1 MMNKIE
7 QLDHAMVS
15 YNQGD
20 IARINH
26 AHAVHDYAKIIGSQE
41 EISKKEL
48 FILESAAILHDIGI
62 KVCEEK
68 YNSTSGKLQEKEGS
82 IVAKKIL
89 ENLNYE
95 NIDRILFLI
104 GHHHSYD
111 NISGI
116 DYQILIEADLIVNF
130 KEENTPKKTI
140 KKLYESIF
148 KTKTGKQ
155 LCEDIFK
162 I

>member
-1 MMNKIE
+1 MTKIE
-7 QLDHAMVS
+7 QLDSAMVS
-15 YNQGD
+15 YNHGNT
-20 IARINH
+20 ARINH
-26 AHAVHDYAKIIGSQE
+26 AHAVHNYAKIIATQE
-41 EISKKEL
+41 EISKKEM
-48 FILESAAILHDIGI
+48 FILENAAILHDIGM

-68 YNSTSGKLQEKEGS
+68 YNSTSGKLQEKEGP
-82 IVAKKIL
+82 IVSKIIL
-89 ENLNYE
+89 EDLNYE

-104 GHHHSYD
+104 GHHHSYND
-111 NISGI
+111 ISGI

>member
-1 MMNKIE
+1 MNKIE
-7 QLDHAMVS
+7 ELDSAMAK
-15 YNQGD
+15 YNHGD

-26 AHAVHDYAKIIGSQE
+26 ARDVHNYAKIIGRQE
-41 EISKKEL
+41 EISKKEM

-68 YNSTSGKLQEKEGS
+68 YNSTSGKLQEKEGP

-89 ENLNYE
+89 EDLNYE

-104 GHHHSYD
+104 GHHHSYND
-111 NISGI
+111 ISGI

-155 LCEDIFK
+155 LCKDIFK

>member
-1 MMNKIE
+1 MNQK
-7 QLDHAMVS
+7 
-15 YNQGD
+15 
-20 IARINH
+20 
-26 AHAVHDYAKIIGSQE
+26 
-41 EISKKEL
+41 SKHEYEL
-48 FILESAAILHDIGI
+48 FNLESAAILHAIGI

-68 YNSTSGKLQEKEGS
+68 YNSTSGKLQEKEGP

-89 ENLNYE
+89 EDLNYE

-104 GHHHSYD
+104 GHHHSYND
-111 NISGI
+111 ISGI

-155 LCEDIFK
+155 LCEK
-162 I
+162 LL

>member
-1 MMNKIE
+1 MAK
-7 QLDHAMVS
+7 
-15 YNQGD
+15 YNHGD

-26 AHAVHDYAKIIGSQE
+26 AHAVHNYAKIIATQE
-41 EISKKEL
+41 EISKKEM
-48 FILESAAILHDIGI
+48 FILENAAILHDIGM

-68 YNSTSGKLQEKEGS
+68 YNSTSGKLQEKEGP
-82 IVAKKIL
+82 IVSKIIL
-89 ENLNYE
+89 EDLNYE

-104 GHHHSYD
+104 GHHHSYND
-111 NISGI
+111 ISGI

-155 LCEDIFK
+155 LCEK
-162 I
+162 LL

>member
-1 MMNKIE
+1 MNKIE
-7 QLDHAMVS
+7 ELDYAMVN

-26 AHAVHDYAKIIGSQE
+26 ARDVHNYAKIIGVEE
-41 EISKKEL
+41 EISEKDL

-68 YNSTSGKLQEKEGS
+68 YNSTSGKLQEKEGP
-82 IVAKKIL
+82 IVAKEIL

-95 NIDRILFLI
+95 NIHRILFLI

-140 KKLYESIF
+140 KKLYERVF
-148 KTKTGKQ
+148 KTKAGKK

>member
-1 MMNKIE
+1 MNKIE
-7 QLDHAMVS
+7 ELDSAMAK
-15 YNQGD
+15 YNHGD
-20 IARINH
+20 ITRINH
-26 AHAVHDYAKIIGSQE
+26 ARDVHNYAKIIGRQE
-41 EISKKEL
+41 EISKKEM

-68 YNSTSGKLQEKEGS
+68 YNSTSGKLQEKEGP

-89 ENLNYE
+89 EDLNYE

-104 GHHHSYD
+104 GHHHSYND
-111 NISGI
+111 ISGI

-140 KKLYESIF
+140 KKLYKSIF